1 MALDYEIR
9 IFNYGEE
16 VRRIGGLTKGA
27 ARVIFARE
35 SEHQNQYT
43 QLVVNE
49 VPKLY
54 HEAEK
59 ILELNNENS
68 RRQFKMG
75 RFGKGKNGGNG
86 LC

>member
-27 ARVIFARE
+27 ARVIFAKE
-35 SEHQNQYT
+35 SDYQNQYT
-43 QLVVNE
+43 QLVINGI
-49 VPKLY
+49 PKLY

-59 ILELNNENS
+59 LLELNTEAS
-68 RRQFKMG
+68 RKQFKMK
-75 RFGKGKNGGNG
+75 RWGKER
-86 LC
+86 LTYDRLY